1 MSDRKTFYTNL
12 RRISSRVFARWVVLL
27 AAALFLAPLAGP
39 SPAKEAEPQFTSKEF
54 LEPIK
59 YLASD
64 KLKGRG
70 DGTKEL
76 DEAAQYLAKHFK
88 KFGLKPVG
96 DNGTYL
102 QRFRITVGRKWAPT
116 TP

>member
-1 MSDRKTFYTNL
+1 MSHLKTADTNL

-27 AAALFLAPLAGP
+27 AAALLLAPLPGS

-59 YLASD
+59 FLASD

-70 DGTKEL
+70 D
-76 DEAAQYLAKHFK
+76 
-88 KFGLKPVG
+88 
-96 DNGTYL
+96 
-102 QRFRITVGRKWAPT
+102 APKNLMKLHNT
-116 TP
+116 SQSASRSSD